1 VLNLSMN
8 LQLQK
13 RWAEAEQET
22 RKAMGIY
29 EKTFGKDHHMM
40 GSALMGLAAILHEQK
55 RYDDEEATLRSALAV
70 HQKALGDQHTV
81 TATNMLR
88 LASSLW
94 ERKKLVEAERMLREA
109 YLILSAQA
117 QGQRLDDQQMGNVR
131 DLYTLIMIDLRYQ
144 RNVAL
149 DRLDLM
155 RAGTDPGPL
164 PGTGI

>member
-1 VLNLSMN
+1 MSPAD
-8 LQLQK
+8 
-13 RWAEAEQET
+13 R
-22 RKAMGIY
+22 I
-29 EKTFGKDHHMM
+29 
-40 GSALMGLAAILHEQK
+40 
-55 RYDDEEATLRSALAV
+55 
-70 HQKALGDQHTV
+70 
-81 TATNMLR
+81 R
-88 LASSLW
+88 LAESQVDADGAIAASKAQVQGSEIAL
-94 ERKKLVEAERMLREA
+94 ERAERMLREA